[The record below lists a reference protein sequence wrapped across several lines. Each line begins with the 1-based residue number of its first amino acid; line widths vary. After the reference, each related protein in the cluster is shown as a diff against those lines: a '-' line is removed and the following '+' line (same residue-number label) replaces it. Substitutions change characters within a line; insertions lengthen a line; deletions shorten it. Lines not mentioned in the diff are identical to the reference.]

1 MDNLLVNLLE
11 ILLINIVLSGD
22 NAVVIALACRNLE
35 ERHRNKAIFFGTF
48 GAVFLRVVLTFV
60 AVYLLKIPFLNFVG
74 GLLLLWIA
82 ISLLKGEEDEDI
94 EANSSLSGAIKTI
107 IIADLVMSLDNIVAV
122 AGAAN
127 GNIVLIILG
136 LIISIPLII
145 WGSQLLMKIM
155 AKFPIIIIIGAALLG
170 YTAGEMILKDKA
182 VGHYLEVVHFN
193 LHLVLPIALAI
204 LVVVIGKFSGSR
216 AISHK

>member
-1 MDNLLVNLLE
+1 ME
-11 ILLINIVLSGD
+11 ILLINVVLSGD

-74 GLLLLWIA
+74 GLMLLWIA

-94 EANSSLSGAIKTI
+94 EANSSLSAAIKTI

-127 GNIVLIILG
+127 GNMMLVIIG
-136 LIISIPLII
+136 LIISVPLII

-155 AKFPIIIIIGAALLG
+155 TRFPIIIIIGAALLG

-182 VGHYLEVVHFN
+182 VGQFLEKLQFD
-193 LHLVLPIALAI
+193 LHLILPIALAI
-204 LVVVIGKFSGSR
+204 VVVIVGKWSGR
-216 AISHK
+216 RRTAH